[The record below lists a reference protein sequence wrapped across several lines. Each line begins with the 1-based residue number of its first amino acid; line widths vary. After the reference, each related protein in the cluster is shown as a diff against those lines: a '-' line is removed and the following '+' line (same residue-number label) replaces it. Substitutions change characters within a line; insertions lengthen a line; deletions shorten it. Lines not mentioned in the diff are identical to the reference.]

1 MKNVVDRRVE
11 SLYIKNT
18 EWLFRKKYCITD
30 NEMARKDLK
39 HQNTAYYITEWLFLN
54 LINSRKGERKVW
66 QEKN

>member
-1 MKNVVDRRVE
+1 MWLTDGWNRCILKIRNGYFEKN
-11 SLYIKNT
+11 
-18 EWLFRKKYCITD
+18 CITD

>member
-1 MKNVVDRRVE
+1 MKNVVDRRLE

-18 EWLFRKKYCITD
+18 EWLFITD

>member
-1 MKNVVDRRVE
+1 MAI
-11 SLYIKNT
+11 S
-18 EWLFRKKYCITD
+18 KKICITD

-66 QEKN
+66 QENN